1 MKKKNFL
8 CFILIL
14 FFTTTL
20 TSCFNFSFRT
30 EADPSTFND
39 YTKELLIPI
48 IGNDEFT
55 NHLLFKNPEN
65 YGLPKKGNIDLPAP
79 SKITKFDKILIN
91 GLFYELYNY
100 DYKDLNFD
108 QQMTY
113 NVLTNLVDSINN
125 KTEKMAYLDN
135 NFLGSYLGYQAQL
148 PLLLNEYKFYDEDD
162 IMNYLELLNLI
173 PLTFTKYV
181 EFEEEKAYNGYGM
194 PDFVIDKVIDQ
205 CNDFLNNIENHFLI
219 QTFEDRIKGITLET
233 CSEDFL
239 IELHHEI
246 ITNEVAEGFE
256 IIRDRLPK
264 LYGQAKNNLGLAHY
278 DIGKEYYT
286 YLFQNET
293 GYDIKIEK
301 AIAYIEEKLTENY
314 LELREIINSNPNITD
329 IVKNTSLM
337 TITPKEQIEAYK
349 TLINKN
355 FPKLKNF
362 PNINI
367 KYVDKSMEEHFSPA
381 AYLTSPIDYLDEQF
395 IYLNEAEIKDDY
407 NYLYSTLAHEG
418 LPGHLYQDVYFKSQD
433 VNLIRKIL
441 KNSGYTEGWATY
453 TEMYSLSLVE
463 EKNRIVADYLLNE
476 NEFYGA
482 LQCRLDMGIHYEGW
496 DLDDVLTF
504 INKYLEGYT
513 QEKAQQILEQIIE
526 VPTNPQI
533 YFFTYFKILDM
544 RNRVETALG
553 NKFNEIEFH
562 KTILDCGPVPLKYV
576 EIVIDDYIKDN
587 K

>member
-30 EADPSTFND
+30 EADPNTFND

-55 NHLLFKNPEN
+55 NHFLFKNPEN

-173 PLTFTKYV
+173 PLAFTKYV

-219 QTFEDRIKGITLET
+219 KTFEDRIKGITLET

-286 YLFQNET
+286 YLFRNET

-314 LELREIINSNPNITD
+314 LELREIINSNPNITN

-337 TITPKEQIEAYK
+337 TITPKEQIETYK

-395 IYLNEAEIKDDY
+395 IYLNEAQIKDD
-407 NYLYSTLAHEG
+407 
-418 LPGHLYQDVYFKSQD
+418 
-433 VNLIRKIL
+433 
-441 KNSGYTEGWATY
+441 
-453 TEMYSLSLVE
+453 
-463 EKNRIVADYLLNE
+463 
-476 NEFYGA
+476 
-482 LQCRLDMGIHYEGW
+482 
-496 DLDDVLTF
+496 
-504 INKYLEGYT
+504 
-513 QEKAQQILEQIIE
+513 
-526 VPTNPQI
+526 
-533 YFFTYFKILDM
+533 
-544 RNRVETALG
+544 
-553 NKFNEIEFH
+553 
-562 KTILDCGPVPLKYV
+562 
-576 EIVIDDYIKDN
+576 
-587 K
+587 